1 MGSALVGQVDETR
14 PEFIAKTESKR
25 PSRLTPNPIAIAD
38 RYSARMAIALSPAGA
53 RSIIASGRMAVF
65 IGCESA
71 FDHEGDTRPRRGPA
85 FPR

>member
-1 MGSALVGQVDETR
+1 
-14 PEFIAKTESKR
+14 
-25 PSRLTPNPIAIAD
+25 
-38 RYSARMAIALSPAGA
+38 MAIALSPAGA
-53 RSIIASGRMAVF
+53 RSIIASGRIAVF